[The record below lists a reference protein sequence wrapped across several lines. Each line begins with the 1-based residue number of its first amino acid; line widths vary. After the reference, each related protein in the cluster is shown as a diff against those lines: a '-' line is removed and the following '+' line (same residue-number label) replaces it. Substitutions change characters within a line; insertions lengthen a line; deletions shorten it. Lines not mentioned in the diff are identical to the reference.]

1 MGRPSRSTD
10 RVLGPYPYRGRF
22 RLVVVGDDGT
32 RVDHYVETEAAAWRL
47 RAATQR
53 KLNTEGVTVEEAL
66 DSYKSYMIHEKGNKT
81 ASAKQ
86 TRRKLGGFFPSGLT
100 LGEITPKLAQS
111 IYDAYRARKKKNG
124 EPIAVDHHRNLLAEA
139 KTFMN
144 WCVAKKHIK
153 SNPFTDVQGVGRRRK
168 GKRQL
173 TRDESRKF
181 LDVAKAQADAGREI
195 AIAAMVALLLG
206 ERASEVL
213 HRQVRDLD
221 DAGRLLII
229 SDTKTDAG
237 RRTLEVPAV
246 LQPYLLKLAA
256 GKKATDRLFNARTP
270 RWLLTAVKQ
279 ICVKAGVPEV
289 CTHALRGTH
298 STLAT
303 EHGVTGH
310 VVAASLG
317 HESVTTT
324 YGNYTDPSAVANARS
339 RRVAAELGEVAQ

>member
-1 MGRPSRSTD
+1 
-10 RVLGPYPYRGRF
+10 
-22 RLVVVGDDGT
+22 
-32 RVDHYVETEAAAWRL
+32 
-47 RAATQR
+47 
-53 KLNTEGVTVEEAL
+53 LNTEGVAIEEAL
-66 DSYKSYMIHEKGNKT
+66 DSYKTYMIHEKGNKT

-86 TRRKLGGFFPSGLT
+86 TRRKLGGFFPSELK
-100 LGEITPKLAQS
+100 LGEVTPKLAQS
-111 IYDAYRARKKKNG
+111 IYDAYRTRKKKNG
-124 EPIAVDHHRNLLAEA
+124 KPIAVDHHRNLLAEA

-144 WCVAKKHIK
+144 WCVAKKYIK
-153 SNPFTDVQGVGRRRK
+153 ANPFTDVRGVGRRRK

-181 LDVAKAQADAGREI
+181 LAVAIAQANTGREM

-221 DAGRLLII
+221 DGGRLLII

-246 LQPYLLKLAA
+246 LQPYLLKLAS
-256 GKKATDRLFNARTP
+256 GKEPTESLFNARTP
-270 RWLLTAVKQ
+270 RWLLRVVKQ
-279 ICVKAGVPEV
+279 ICTEAGVPEV

-324 YGNYTDPSAVANARS
+324 YGNYTDPSAVANAKN
-339 RRVAAELGEVAQ
+339 RRVVAELGRAA